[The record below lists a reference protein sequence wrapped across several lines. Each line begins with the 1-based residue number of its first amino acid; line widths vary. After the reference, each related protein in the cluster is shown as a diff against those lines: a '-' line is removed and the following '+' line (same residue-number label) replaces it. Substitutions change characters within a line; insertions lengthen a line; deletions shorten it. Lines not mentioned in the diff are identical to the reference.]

1 MDLDAMWQTVLGEIE
16 VTHSKGIFNTWFKS
30 TKLLSCA
37 DDIFVIGVV
46 NVFAKKQFED
56 KFDTEVKQIL
66 QRQGYPVKD
75 TAYKIYSGLSAPGIN
90 TNRQPV
96 TMSTKTLDSRD
107 TSYKRGSQNHNKLN
121 EKYTFDT
128 YIVGSGNELA
138 HAACQAIAKEPGK
151 KYNPLF
157 VYGGVG
163 LGKTHLMQAVG
174 NEIIKN
180 HSNAKVLYVTT
191 ETFVNEFVDHIRRK
205 KSFSEM
211 YRSCDVLIVDDL
223 QFIAGKEKTQEE
235 FFHTFN
241 DLHQSNKQII
251 LSSDRPPHE
260 IPTLQDRLRS
270 RFEWGMTIDIQA
282 PDFETRCAILQA
294 KARQHLV
301 ILPDETVN
309 LLATHFQTNVRELEG
324 ALNRVLA
331 QCELRGLEPLPD
343 VVAALL
349 GEMPKL
355 PKRLTPKQ
363 VVERTAKHFQ
373 VDINDL
379 QGPKRDKDVV
389 LPRQIAMYLMRSE
402 LHMSFPLIARALGRK
417 DHTTAMHSVDKIT
430 TAVNLDGIVRDHVQ
444 ELREKLYV

>member
-1 MDLDAMWQTVLGEIE
+1 MDLDAVWQTVLGEVE
-16 VTHSKGIFNTWFKS
+16 VTHSEGVYVTWFKS
-30 TKLLSCA
+30 TKLLDVQ
-37 DDIFVIGVV
+37 DDIYTIGVV

-56 KFDTEVKQIL
+56 KFNMEIKQIL
-66 QRQGYPVKD
+66 ERQGYPVKD
-75 TAYKIYSGLSAPGIN
+75 TVFKILSNSAVNAPRPMAPVSVAKPSSV
-90 TNRQPV
+90 TTTHTAQPR
-96 TMSTKTLDSRD
+96 S
-107 TSYKRGSQNHNKLN
+107 HKLN
-121 EKYTFDT
+121 DKYTFET

-138 HAACQAIAKEPGK
+138 YAACQAIAKAPGK

-174 NEIIKN
+174 NEIIRN
-180 HSNAKVLYVTT
+180 HQGMKVVYVTT

-205 KSFSEM
+205 KKFSEL
-211 YRSCDVLIVDDL
+211 YRSADVLIVDDL

-260 IPTLQDRLRS
+260 IPTLQDRLRN

-282 PDFETRCAILQA
+282 PDFETRCAIIQT
-294 KARQHLV
+294 KAGQQDLV
-301 ILPDETVN
+301 LPDETVE

-331 QCELRGLEPLPD
+331 ECELRNLQPEPEI
-343 VVAALL
+343 VSALL

-363 VVERTAKHFQ
+363 VVEKTARHFQ
-373 VDINDL
+373 IDINDL
-379 QGPKRDKDVV
+379 QGPKRDKEIV

-402 LHMSFPLIARALGRK
+402 LHLSFPLIARALGRK
-417 DHTTAMHSVDKIT
+417 DHTTAMHSVEKIT
-430 TAVNLDGIVRDHVQ
+430 GALNLDSVVREHVQ

>member
-1 MDLDAMWQTVLGEIE
+1 MDLDAIWQTVLGEVE
-16 VTHSKGIFNTWFKS
+16 VTHSEGVYVTWFKS
-30 TKLLSCA
+30 TKLLSVE
-37 DDIFVIGVV
+37 DDVYTIGVV

-56 KFDTEVKQIL
+56 KFHTEIKQIL
-66 QRQGYPVKD
+66 ERQGYPVKE
-75 TAYKIYSGLSAPGIN
+75 AVFKILSAAEKTNPRPMNNVAIKANGIAA
-90 TNRQPV
+90 PK
-96 TMSTKTLDSRD
+96 KTPQTR
-107 TSYKRGSQNHNKLN
+107 KLN
-121 EKYTFDT
+121 EKYTFET

-138 HAACQAIAKEPGK
+138 YAACQAIAKEPGK

-180 HSNAKVLYVTT
+180 HQNMSVMYVTT

-205 KSFSEM
+205 KSFSER

-241 DLHQSNKQII
+241 DLHQANKQII

-282 PDFETRCAILQA
+282 PDFETRCAILQT
-294 KARQHLV
+294 KAGQQNIL
-301 ILPDETVN
+301 LPDETVE

-324 ALNRVLA
+324 ALNRILA
-331 QCELRGLEPLPD
+331 QCELRGLQPIPD

-363 VVERTAKHFQ
+363 VVEKTARHFQ
-373 VDINDL
+373 LSIDDL
-379 QGPKRDKDVV
+379 QGPKRDKDIV

-402 LHMSFPLIARALGRK
+402 LHLSFPLIARALGRK
-417 DHTTAMHSVDKIT
+417 DHTTAMHSIEKIT
-430 TAVNLDGIVRDHVQ
+430 GAVNLDSVIREHVQ